1 MASYNVPYS
10 NPYTNYYMQDLQ
22 GMKDKIEAQ
31 MRQLQQTQMQQPVQ
45 QPQIH
50 QNFQLAPATTNAE
63 LEGKFA
69 ENIDEVRNTFV
80 MKTGIFVTKDFSNA
94 WIKDVTGNIKTYK
107 LQEIIELDPKEQ
119 EIIELKQELANVKA
133 LVTQQSNRVDVI
145 QEKPKMQSVPQE
157 TRKKTK

>member
-133 LVTQQSNRVDVI
+133 LVTQQNNRADVI

-157 TRKKTK
+157 IRKKTK

>member
-31 MRQLQQTQMQQPVQ
+31 MKQLQQTQMQQPVQ

-133 LVTQQSNRVDVI
+133 LVTQQNNRADVI

>member
-10 NPYTNYYMQDLQ
+10 NPYNNYYMQDLQ

-31 MRQLQQTQMQQPVQ
+31 IRQLQQTPVQ
-45 QPQIH
+45 QSQPQIH
-50 QNFQLAPATTNAE
+50 QNFQLAPTTTSAE

-133 LVTQQSNRVDVI
+133 LVTQQNNRVDVV
-145 QEKPKMQSVPQE
+145 QEKPKMQSIPQE
-157 TRKKTK
+157 TKKKTK

>member
-10 NPYTNYYMQDLQ
+10 NPYNNYYMQDLQ

-31 MRQLQQTQMQQPVQ
+31 IRQLQQTPVQQP

-50 QNFQLAPATTNAE
+50 QNFQLAPTTTSAE

-133 LVTQQSNRVDVI
+133 LVTQQNNRVDVV